1 MLLVED
7 NPGDARLILGML
19 REVSDEFDLH
29 RVDDVEAALERLA
42 GAAIDCV
49 LLNLDLRD
57 SQGADTI
64 VRTRRGARTEPIIA
78 ISGRDDED
86 LALEAIRS
94 GAQDYVVKGRIE
106 GQGLARVIRHAIE
119 RQRMEVQLRWLTLAV
134 DQSPASVFIT
144 DPQGTIRY
152 VNSKFTE
159 ITGYTAAEV
168 VGKTPRILKSGLTPP
183 EYYKQLWATIVG
195 GRTWRSEIQNRR
207 KGGELYWDSVVV
219 SPIRDTRG
227 DIVHFLAVQE
237 DITERKEREQTIRT
251 SEERL
256 RTLFETVNLIVLGI
270 DADGRVNY
278 VNPYML
284 QLTGYTSE
292 ETVGRDY
299 FERFIPVAQRPE
311 ITRAV
316 QELRDTGK
324 HAHYQNAIRTKAGA
338 ERVISW
344 HSIVLRDPLGHP
356 TGTLSIGEDITEH
369 AKLEQQYR
377 QAQKMEAVGRLA
389 GGVAHD
395 FNNLLTAIFGYTD
408 LLAEDLGPDH
418 PGHPDLQE
426 IRTAATRA
434 SALTRQLLAFSR
446 QQVLQPVVLNL
457 NDVVADIQKML
468 HRLLGEDIDLQASL
482 TNDLGNVRAD
492 PGQIEQV
499 IMNLAV
505 NARDAMP
512 TGGKLTIETANV
524 DLAEQYATT
533 HPPVVPGSFV
543 MLAVSDTGTGMDEAT
558 KAKAFEPFFTTKEP
572 GQGTGLGLA
581 TVYGIV
587 KQSGGY
593 IWLYSEPGKGAAF
606 KIYLPRVDELATPA
620 VRPAARAGGVAGTET
635 VLVAEDDDLLRPL
648 ASELLRK
655 LGYHVLEARDSAE
668 ALKAARGHPGE
679 IHLIVSD
686 VVMPGGGGFELAK
699 QIRAERPTMRVLF
712 MSGYTDEAVVRHGL
726 LERGLNYLQ
735 KPFTPAVLTRRV
747 REVLDAK

>member
-1 MLLVED
+1 VLLVED

-648 ASELLRK
+648 ACELLRK